1 MIYLLRHPCSFTTT
15 TTSTTTNNVMILASS
30 QDIST
35 ECNVVFPLTI
45 TLPPMHV
52 HPDENNSNYNK
63 YNDLPFFELLLW
75 LFSRVIFG
83 EFTNPFMTSHAHGNL
98 HCTGYEV
105 QIRTCSYFDFYIKLN
120 MIQPFPLCFPCLI
133 VVLFFVFID
142 FILLCTHRTHF
153 ISLFIRGK
161 LDVS

>member
-75 LFSRVIFG
+75 
-83 EFTNPFMTSHAHGNL
+83 
-98 HCTGYEV
+98 
-105 QIRTCSYFDFYIKLN
+105 
-120 MIQPFPLCFPCLI
+120 
-133 VVLFFVFID
+133 
-142 FILLCTHRTHF
+142 
-153 ISLFIRGK
+153 
-161 LDVS
+161 